1 MIKQFKQS
9 VFSFSV
15 RVIFMGPYNSAN
27 LIPSIMIIAAT
38 IIIILGFVYIC
49 SGASEE
55 PEKNPKKEPE
65 KEPEKELEKE
75 PETIEIPDQMSLMRA
90 EIKRLSE
97 KINTI
102 YVVAIIILVYLVIV
116 GIVFLV
122 K

>member
-1 MIKQFKQS
+1 MGSLISSNIVPS
-9 VFSFSV
+9 V
-15 RVIFMGPYNSAN
+15 I
-27 LIPSIMIIAAT
+27 IIAAT

-49 SGASEE
+49 AGAGEE

-75 PETIEIPDQMSLMRA
+75 PETIEIPDQMSLMQA

-102 YVVAIIILVYLVIV
+102 YVVAIIILIYLAIV

-122 K
+122 KGAAIIKVIDELGRLFH